1 MMIYFFLKIEFVIVK
16 IFVELEG
23 NRNKLL
29 FIKRKNYKKFII
41 NGLLEDLQKFC
52 IIILFE
58 NLNVNFDY
66 YVDFIRMGIINGE
79 NNIVV
84 GILFGIKDRVN
95 VGMINL

>member
-41 NGLLEDLQKFC
+41 NGLLEDLQKF
-52 IIILFE
+52 
-58 NLNVNFDY
+58 
-66 YVDFIRMGIINGE
+66 
-79 NNIVV
+79 
-84 GILFGIKDRVN
+84 
-95 VGMINL
+95 